1 MSSIHKSLGCHQ
13 GLIFA
18 LSHALI
24 LIQTINFEEVN
35 EYEDLRRNG
44 FVGFAQ
50 EYLGRCE
57 MKSNSEDEIDVKV
70 YDKLVALDTKLGTT
84 VAEQLFDC
92 LVYTLR
98 LDVIKV

>member
-84 VAEQLFDC
+84 AAEQLFDC

>member
-1 MSSIHKSLGCHQ
+1 MGCHQ

-70 YDKLVALDTKLGTT
+70 YDKLVELDTKLGTT
-84 VAEQLFDC
+84 AAEQLFDC